1 MRALLPYCLT
11 AFVRSRERERERV
24 EQNERNRRCSEE
36 HKRSLAHSLT
46 PFLFFFFFFFFVRQL
61 LLVPSVPG
69 AAEAAAGLRIFW
81 GRALLLNALLVGGW
95 RLPRLLLR
103 QKRVRVG
110 AFEPGQLKI

>member
-1 MRALLPYCLT
+1 MRALLPYC
-11 AFVRSRERERERV
+11 VRSFERERERERV

-36 HKRSLAHSLT
+36 HNRPLARSLSH
-46 PFLFFFFFFFFVRQL
+46 PFPPLFFFFFFFVRQL

>member
-1 MRALLPYCLT
+1 METWRAQH
-11 AFVRSRERERERV
+11 ARREAV
-24 EQNERNRRCSEE
+24 
-36 HKRSLAHSLT
+36 
-46 PFLFFFFFFFFVRQL
+46 
-61 LLVPSVPG
+61 
-69 AAEAAAGLRIFW
+69 AGLRIFW